1 MPQSGE
7 TGRQFSFVFI
17 LFQHN
22 KNTKKSQYLILKEKK
37 KECYVSLPL
46 ENAKEMQAPPSK
58 FLQHSFQLCAIRK
71 RRMMQRKNTGGGP
84 CLPLSCTECASEFL
98 NISHSASLW
107 SNGIALVRLTAD
119 ESEHFGNR
127 KCRTSLRKESSDC
140 LWQMF
145 FCLNHTGFPHY
156 KSDFVR

>member
-46 ENAKEMQAPPSK
+46 ENTKEMQASPSK
-58 FLQHSFQLCAIRK
+58 FFTTLVSALC
-71 RRMMQRKNTGGGP
+71 RMQEKDDTVEKDTGGGP
-84 CLPLSCTECASEFL
+84 CLPLSCTECASEF
-98 NISHSASLW
+98 
-107 SNGIALVRLTAD
+107 
-119 ESEHFGNR
+119 
-127 KCRTSLRKESSDC
+127 
-140 LWQMF
+140 
-145 FCLNHTGFPHY
+145 
-156 KSDFVR
+156 

>member
-1 MPQSGE
+1 M
-7 TGRQFSFVFI
+7 
-17 LFQHN
+17 
-22 KNTKKSQYLILKEKK
+22 
-37 KECYVSLPL
+37 
-46 ENAKEMQAPPSK
+46 
-58 FLQHSFQLCAIRK
+58 LCIAAAGKRK
-71 RRMMQRKNTGGGP
+71 RNAGSAIKIFTTLVSALCRSQEKDDTVENTGGGP
-84 CLPLSCTECASEFL
+84 YLPLSCTECASEFL